1 MADIAHTVP
10 SVITTKDG
18 SEFGFDRPGLQI
30 TRFDAGPVR
39 SRDWLGYN
47 LRTYDLDPSL
57 WQSGTTAL
65 QQWSAFW
72 NHIGGG
78 AECGYIVEPVSETH
92 RDLVCGG
99 LGDASQTTFP
109 IPIVSPSSVTVFVGG
124 VPQEAAAYTVHTA
137 ANKLGDTGAT
147 ASAAAN
153 LLSVECTDALSS
165 GVSLDG
171 LSCVKVVPAGGANP
185 TERVYMAD
193 AATFP
198 ATTPGEEYT
207 GVASWLATAA
217 SAQNYNA
224 QIWWFTDADAYIS
237 TSNGSDV
244 STPAGSWMTSSVTAT
259 APVTAAKAVA
269 GVRRNDTSGTSA
281 FYVDCFALNPGD
293 YDRWHLPSQSPGL
306 IEFAAA
312 PAAGARITA
321 TATGCR
327 VSRCRFE
334 PGSSWRVSSAGH
346 AASRSIRA
354 VEDIEV

>member
-10 SVITTKDG
+10 SVITTRDG
-18 SEFGFDRPGLQI
+18 SSFGFERPGLQI
-30 TRFDAGPVR
+30 TQFDAGPMR

-78 AECGYIVEPVSETH
+78 AEVGYIVEPVSETH

-109 IPIVSPSSVTVFVGG
+109 IPVVSPSSVTVFVNG

-137 ANKLGDTGAT
+137 ANMLTDLGASCADADYIALANAT
-147 ASAAAN
+147 AA
-153 LLSVECTDALSS
+153 DAV
-165 GVSLDG
+165 GVGADG
-171 LSCVKVVPAGGANP
+171 LASIKCIPDGGANP
-185 TERVYMAD
+185 SIRCYLTG
-193 AATFP
+193 AATV
-198 ATTPGEEYT
+198 TIGEEYT
-207 GVASWLATAA
+207 AVASWLATAS
-217 SAQNYNA
+217 SAQNYRV
-224 QIWWFTDADAYIS
+224 QIWWFTAANAFISADS
-237 TSNGSDV
+237 GSDV
-244 STPAGSWMTSSVTAT
+244 STSAGSWMTSSVTAT
-259 APVTAAKAVA
+259 APGTAAKAVA
-269 GVRRNDTSGTSA
+269 AVQRNDTVGTDPY
-281 FYVDCFALNPGD
+281 YVDCFAVCPGD
-293 YDRWHLPSQSPGL
+293 YTRWHLPSQSPGL

-312 PAAGARITA
+312 PAAGARITV

-354 VEDIEV
+354 VEVIEV

>member
-10 SVITTKDG
+10 AIVTATDG
-18 SEFGFDRPGLQI
+18 STFGFERPGLQI
-30 TRFDAGPVR
+30 TQFDAGPMR

-72 NHIGGG
+72 HHIGGG
-78 AECGYIVEPVSETH
+78 SECGYIVEPTSETH

-109 IPIVSPSSVTVFVGG
+109 IPVVSPSSVTVFVNG
-124 VPQEAAAYTVHTA
+124 VPQEAAAYTIHSA
-137 ANKLGDTGAT
+137 ANMLNDPGASCADSDYAVVTNATKADAVGIAIDGTASVKCIPSGGSAPNIRCYQTGA
-147 ASAAAN
+147 AP
-153 LLSVECTDALSS
+153 V
-165 GVSLDG
+165 
-171 LSCVKVVPAGGANP
+171 
-185 TERVYMAD
+185 
-193 AATFP
+193 
-198 ATTPGEEYT
+198 TTGEEYT
-207 GVASWLATAA
+207 AVVSWLATAA

-224 QIWWFTDADAYIS
+224 QIYWFTAADAYVS
-237 TSNGSDV
+237 LNNGSDV

-259 APVTAAKAVA
+259 APATAAKAVA
-269 GVRRNDTSGTSA
+269 SFRRNDATGTDP
-281 FYVDCFALNPGD
+281 FYVDCFALCPGD
-293 YDRWHLPSQSPGL
+293 YTRWHLPSQSPGL

-321 TATGCR
+321 TATGKR

-354 VEDIEV
+354 VEVIEV

>member
-30 TRFDAGPVR
+30 TQFDAGPTR

-72 NHIGGG
+72 HHIGGG
-78 AECGYIVEPVSETH
+78 SECGYIVEPVSETH

-109 IPIVSPSSVTVFVGG
+109 IPVVAPTAVTVFVDG
-124 VPQEAAAYTVHTA
+124 VPQEAAAYTIH
-137 ANKLGDTGAT
+137 
-147 ASAAAN
+147 SAAN
-153 LLSVECTDALSS
+153 LYPTDAGTLPSSTDDVAVEGSGNSIGISS
-165 GVSLDG
+165 GVASDG
-171 LSCVKVVPAGGANP
+171 LTCAKITAAGTAPALAVPKYASGHKCAV
-185 TERVYMAD
+185 TVAD
-193 AATFP
+193 T
-198 ATTPGEEYT
+198 YT
-207 GVASWLATAA
+207 AVCPVLATAA
-217 SAQNYNA
+217 SNKYKLTVRYYDVGGGYLSADTSA
-224 QIWWFTDADAYIS
+224 AMDAAVGVWTVLSSEVVADASAVY
-237 TSNGSDV
+237 
-244 STPAGSWMTSSVTAT
+244 AT
-259 APVTAAKAVA
+259 ASVVQNATEADV
-269 GVRRNDTSGTSA
+269 
-281 FYVDCFALNPGD
+281 FYVGGFALNPGD
-293 YDRWHLPSQSPGL
+293 YTRWHLPSQSPGL

-354 VEDIEV
+354 VEVIEV